1 MAIEEGDSVTFEY
14 TGRLDDGAV
23 FDTSRES
30 VAAEHELDDAA
41 ERDFSPLTVEVGA
54 GRIVE
59 GLEEALYGM
68 DEGDEDSVEVPPE
81 AGYGE
86 RTDDRV
92 IEYDR
97 AEFESMI
104 EGREPETGLEVRT
117 EQGLPGHVVAV
128 EDDLVRVDFNH
139 ELAGETL
146 TFEIEIVDVRDGVD
160 GNVP

>member
-14 TGRLDDGAV
+14 TGRLDDGGV

-30 VAAEHELDDAA
+30 VAAKHDLDDAA
-41 ERDFSPLTVEVGA
+41 EREFSPLTVEVGA

-59 GLEEALYGM
+59 GLEDALYGM

-86 RTDDRV
+86 RSDDRV

-104 EGREPETGLEVRT
+104 EGHDPEVGLEVRT

-128 EDDLVRVDFNH
+128 DDTVAVDFNH

-146 TFEIEIVDVRDGVD
+146 TFEVEIVEVRDGVD